1 MRKRCGPTPSSR
13 TGRSAAASSIRPGS
27 LTEDQKLPYGEVHGA
42 VTPPQ
47 IQATPVNSNALPYTL
62 VSVSAPKGATY
73 QVGDS
78 LLSW

>member
-1 MRKRCGPTPSSR
+1 MRAYTEQPYRPLRRSEFYSS
-13 TGRSAAASSIRPGS
+13 GF

-47 IQATPVNSNALPYTL
+47 IQATPLNTNALPYTL

-78 LLSW
+78 LLVGA